1 MTVLEVFDPAMCCS
15 TGVCG
20 TDVDPTLA
28 RFAAD
33 VDWLA
38 ARGVTVER
46 ATLAQ
51 EPGKFVTNL
60 PVRAALEA
68 LGTGALPAIVVDG
81 TLRSTGVYPDRAQIA
96 AWAGLDTGSST
107 PTPGAEIPVGVT
119 PLPLTAAPAAASG
132 GCCGGSGGC

>member
-1 MTVLEVFDPAMCCS
+1 MATVEIFDPAMCCS

-51 EPGKFVTNL
+51 EPGKFVANVS
-60 PVRAALEA
+60 VRTALEA

-96 AWAGLDTGSST
+96 AWVRLDAGSSAAA
-107 PTPGAEIPVGVT
+107 PGIEVPVGVT
-119 PLPLTAAPAAASG
+119 PLPMTAAAAAD

>member
-1 MTVLEVFDPAMCCS
+1 VTTVEIFDPAMCCS

-38 ARGVTVER
+38 AQGVTVER

-51 EPGKFVTNL
+51 EPGKFVAN
-60 PVRAALEA
+60 VAIRAALDA
-68 LGTGALPAIVVDG
+68 LGPDALPAIVVDG
-81 TLRSTGVYPDRAQIA
+81 TVKSTGAYPDRAQIA
-96 AWAGLDTGSST
+96 AWVGLSAT
-107 PTPGAEIPVGVT
+107 
-119 PLPLTAAPAAASG
+119 APAGATTLLMASAPTTPAATGECCGG
-132 GCCGGSGGC
+132 GCC